1 MKAENEAKDSVKQEP
16 LGMDTDTAAV
26 KAEGPAGVKAEQ
38 QDVTASTAPAD
49 DRWAQ
54 ALQAAHYHIVP
65 QTTLEA
71 GVKLN
76 RPQCCPFQVV
86 AADAA

>member
-49 DRWAQ
+49 DRWA
-54 ALQAAHYHIVP
+54 
-65 QTTLEA
+65 
-71 GVKLN
+71 
-76 RPQCCPFQVV
+76 
-86 AADAA
+86 